1 MHAMICATIWKECNR
16 RVFENLSGDPS
27 SVWESFLFFVASW
40 AKKDIMLFSFS
51 FESIRCNLHWFSSR
65 RRSVQ
70 PFINE
75 IPFFLIK
82 KKNKKRRRE
91 NCGFWM
97 APILDVVLS

>member
-51 FESIRCNLHWFSSR
+51 FESIRCNFRL
-65 RRSVQ
+65 VLLYQ
-70 PFINE
+70 
-75 IPFFLIK
+75 
-82 KKNKKRRRE
+82 E
-91 NCGFWM
+91 NDLAFY
-97 APILDVVLS
+97 